1 MKKVRLLSTL
11 TFMPE
16 IDFLVIGAGAAG
28 AAVSWRLALGGAK
41 VVCLEQGGWVLPES
55 SPSLTSSWE
64 QARQRSHNPNPNVRM
79 NKWDYPIDA
88 ADTPIQPSLY
98 NAVGGS
104 TIHWGAHFPRMK
116 PSDFRVFSQDG
127 VALDWPISYFELA
140 EYFEINDQMMGV
152 SGLAGDPAYPPRGAR
167 EFPPLPI
174 GLGAKKISEAYE
186 RLGYHWWPVDSAII
200 NGQKG
205 TRKSCNN
212 CGPCDLGCPRGARAS
227 VDLAYWPEAIAAGAK
242 LITEA
247 TVTNIISDKNEVSGV
262 IYRDADGQQHQL
274 GARNVVLAG
283 NGIGTARL
291 LLLSANEHYE
301 SGLANNSDQVGRN
314 LMHHPTGLVT
324 GIFDEY
330 LDGFKGPF
338 AVSIYSQEFYE
349 TDTTRGFVRGY
360 QAQTIRSDGPLG
372 TASGGY
378 TKPVKWGRNH
388 HEDFY
393 QQFGK
398 TASITVTT
406 EDLPSPDNRV
416 TLSSQLDRNGFKI
429 PKLTYQVD
437 ENAKK
442 ILDFGIEK
450 NTNVLMEAGAR
461 EIITVPLVGSAGF
474 HLMGT
479 ARMGDDPSNSVVDA
493 VCRSHDL
500 SNLWIVDGSV
510 FVTAGALNPTSTIQA
525 IALRAADAM
534 LERALLPAM
543 DENSALARQQEGS

>member
-16 IDFLVIGAGAAG
+16 IDFLVIGAGASG

-55 SPSLTSSWE
+55 APSLTSSWE

-88 ADTPIQPSLY
+88 TNTPIQPSLY

-174 GLGAKKISEAYE
+174 GLGAKKIAEAYE
-186 RLGYHWWPVDSAII
+186 RMGYHWWPVDSAII

-205 TRKSCNN
+205 TRKGCNN
-212 CGPCDLGCPRGARAS
+212 CGPCDLGCPRGSRAS
-227 VDLAYWPEAIAAGAK
+227 VDLAYWPAAIEAGAQ

-247 TVTNIISDKNEVSGV
+247 TVTKIISDKNQVTGV
-262 IYRDADGQQHQL
+262 LYRDAAGQQHHL
-274 GARNVVLAG
+274 TAKNVVLAS

-291 LLLSANEHYE
+291 LLLSANEYFE

-324 GIFDEY
+324 GIFDDY

-349 TDTTRGFVRGY
+349 TDEARGFVRGY

-406 EDLPSPDNRV
+406 EDLPNPENRV
-416 TLSSQLDRNGFKI
+416 TLSSQVDRGGSQI

-437 ENAKK
+437 DNAKK
-442 ILDFGIEK
+442 ILEFGIKK
-450 NTNVLMEAGAR
+450 NTEVLMEAGAR

-479 ARMGDDPSNSVVDA
+479 ARMGEDPNNSVVDS

-534 LERALLPAM
+534 LERTVLPAM
-543 DENSALARQQEGS
+543 DENSALYQQELRS

>member
-1 MKKVRLLSTL
+1 
-11 TFMPE
+11 
-16 IDFLVIGAGAAG
+16 
-28 AAVSWRLALGGAK
+28 
-41 VVCLEQGGWVLPES
+41 
-55 SPSLTSSWE
+55 
-64 QARQRSHNPNPNVRM
+64 M

-88 ADTPIQPSLY
+88 TDTPIQPSLY

-174 GLGAKKISEAYE
+174 GLGAKKISQAYE

-212 CGPCDLGCPRGARAS
+212 CGPCDLGCPRGSRAS
-227 VDLAYWPEAIAAGAK
+227 VDLAYWPEAIAAGAQ

-247 TVTNIISDKNEVSGV
+247 TVTKIISNKNEVSGV
-262 IYRDADGQQHQL
+262 LYRDAAGQQHQL
-274 GARNVVLAG
+274 TARNVVLAG

-291 LLLSANEHYE
+291 LLLSANEHYD

-349 TDTTRGFVRGY
+349 TDTSRGFVRGY

-406 EDLPSPDNRV
+406 EDLPTPDNRV
-416 TLSSQLDRNGFKI
+416 TLSSQVDRHGFKI

-437 ENAKK
+437 ENARK
-442 ILDFGIEK
+442 ILDFGIK
-450 NTNVLMEAGAR
+450 TNTNVLMEAGAR
-461 EIITVPLVGSAGF
+461 EVITTPLVGSAGF

-543 DENSALARQQEGS
+543 DENSALAQQQVGL

>member
-1 MKKVRLLSTL
+1 MK
-11 TFMPE
+11 E
-16 IDFLVIGAGAAG
+16 IDFLVVGAGASG

-41 VVCLEQGGWVLPES
+41 VVCLEQGGWVAPES
-55 SPSLTSSWE
+55 APSLTPAWE

-79 NKWDYPIDA
+79 NSWDYPIDA
-88 ADTPIQPSLY
+88 SDTPIQPSLY

-116 PSDFRVFSQDG
+116 PSDFRVNSLDG
-127 VALDWPISYFELA
+127 VARDWPISYFDLA

-152 SGLAGDPAYPPRGAR
+152 SGLAGDPAYPPRAER

-174 GLGAKKISEAYE
+174 GVGAQRIAQAYE
-186 RLGYHWWPVDSAII
+186 RLGYHWWPVDAAIT

-205 TRKSCNN
+205 ARKGCNN
-212 CGPCDLGCPRGARAS
+212 CGPCDLGCPRGSRAS
-227 VDLAYWPEAIAAGAK
+227 VDLAYWPEAIAAGAE

-247 TVTNIISDKNEVSGV
+247 TVQRVTSHQNKVTGV
-262 IYRDADGQQHQL
+262 EYKDRNGETHTLKAN
-274 GARNVVLAG
+274 NVVLAG

-291 LLLSANEHYE
+291 LLLSANSDCP

-314 LMHHPTGLVT
+314 LMHHPTALVT

-330 LDGFKGPF
+330 VDGFKGPF

-349 TDTTRGFVRGY
+349 TDTSRGFVRGY

-378 TKPVKWGRNH
+378 TKPVSWGRNH
-388 HEDFY
+388 HSDFY
-393 QQFGK
+393 RQFGK

-406 EDLPSPDNRV
+406 EDMPNPENRV
-416 TLSSQLDRNGFKI
+416 TLSDKVDSKGSRI
-429 PKLTYQVD
+429 PKLTYRVD
-437 ENAKK
+437 ENAQK
-442 ILDFGIEK
+442 LLEFGIQT
-450 NTNVLMEAGAR
+450 NTKVLKEAGAT

-474 HLMGT
+474 HLLGT
-479 ARMGDDPSNSVVDA
+479 ARMGDDPKDSVVA
-493 VCRSHDL
+493 ATGRTHDFE
-500 SNLWIVDGSV
+500 NLWIVDGSV

-525 IALRAADAM
+525 FALRSADAM
-534 LERALLPAM
+534 LGRTLLPPM
-543 DENSALARQQEGS
+543 DETAAFQKQVDAI